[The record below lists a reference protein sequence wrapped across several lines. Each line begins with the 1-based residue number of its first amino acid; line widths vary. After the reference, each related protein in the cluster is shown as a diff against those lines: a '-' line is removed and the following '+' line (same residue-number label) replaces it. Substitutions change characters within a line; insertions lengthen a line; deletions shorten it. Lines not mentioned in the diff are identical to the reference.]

1 MNAPV
6 PAPHANAPNGTEA
19 TGAPLALLQ
28 VMVIDD
34 QKSMRSIL
42 RRMLHALGI
51 EGVHEAGDGREALDM
66 LLHPNAPAVDFI
78 ICDLNMRGM
87 DGLTFCNSVRR
98 SHALRDRHLPIL
110 ILTAEQDEFLLD
122 VVRQVGAADVAHKPI
137 SVVDLRRYIEQLVG
151 IAA

>member
-1 MNAPV
+1 MNASV
-6 PAPHANAPNGTEA
+6 PAPHATTPNGSEPA
-19 TGAPLALLQ
+19 APLTLLQ

-42 RRMLHALGI
+42 RRMLHSLGI
-51 EGVHEAGDGREALDM
+51 EGVHEAGDGKEALDM
-66 LLHPNAPAVDFI
+66 LLRPNAPAVDFI

-87 DGLTFCNSVRR
+87 DGLTFCNSIRR

-122 VVRQVGAADVAHKPI
+122 VVRQVGAANVAHKPI
-137 SVVDLRRYIEQLVG
+137 SVADLRRYIEQLVG